1 MKKVLAALCRKWNVP
16 YIWLKI
22 ILIQN
27 LQNLMLN
34 QMTQKL
40 KLAGYV
46 AETSEDLTGN
56 FLRFVENTT
65 RGQDMYSKEP
75 HGLLQL
81 TLCI

>member
-1 MKKVLAALCRKWNVP
+1 MKKVVAALCRKWNVP

-22 ILIQN
+22 VLFQN

-46 AETSEDLTGN
+46 AETSEDL
-56 FLRFVENTT
+56 VA
-65 RGQDMYSKEP
+65 YY
-75 HGLLQL
+75 
-81 TLCI
+81 